1 MPSDRP
7 PSAAVWSRW
16 QAFLRGLLFAFHVP
30 GIVLCGTAMG
40 YGALARD
47 AGFELGQTLLISASF
62 YALPAQ
68 VIFVDQMAR
77 GASLAAAAFAVT
89 LTAVRLLPM
98 TVSMMPYL
106 RDPELPRCVVFPI
119 VHFMAVTS
127 WIEGNRVL
135 PGLAVGLRV
144 PHYAGIGFGMLG
156 ATLCGSVIGYMAAG
170 VVPTEVAAALLFMT
184 PLYFIMSLFGA
195 MRDRADM
202 AAIGLGCV
210 LGPAFYLLVPGLD
223 LLATGL
229 VGGTIA
235 FLIGRRRS

>member
-1 MPSDRP
+1 
-7 PSAAVWSRW
+7 
-16 QAFLRGLLFAFHVP
+16 
-30 GIVLCGTAMG
+30 MG
-40 YGALARD
+40 YGALAHD

-119 VHFMAVTS
+119 AHFMAVTS

-135 PGLAVGLRV
+135 PGLAVAVMACGGGESNVVNQYFTALNANDTNTLTSFAAVSFDKTVDDWKLVSVSDETRGPAPLPSLVSKQQELEAALAQNLKDYRAWGNDLEVYPKLDRVKGLREAV
-144 PHYAGIGFGMLG
+144 YA
-156 ATLCGSVIGYMAAG
+156 S
-170 VVPTEVAAALLFMT
+170 
-184 PLYFIMSLFGA
+184 
-195 MRDRADM
+195 
-202 AAIGLGCV
+202 
-210 LGPAFYLLVPGLD
+210 
-223 LLATGL
+223 
-229 VGGTIA
+229 
-235 FLIGRRRS
+235 